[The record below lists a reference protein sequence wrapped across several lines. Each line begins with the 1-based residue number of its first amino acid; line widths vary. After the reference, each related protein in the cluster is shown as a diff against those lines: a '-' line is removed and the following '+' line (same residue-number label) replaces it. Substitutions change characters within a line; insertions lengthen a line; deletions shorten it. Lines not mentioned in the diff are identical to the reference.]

1 MFLICCK
8 YYVHIHYTCAIMH
21 MANIYNHNHSLWRL
35 MHSEPTL
42 THLPKPSPQSGGR
55 CLKVQHEAQSP
66 EEGLV
71 NILNEVCGE
80 DDDAWEPLYVVEEN
94 SHINISIAI
103 SGCAGGGVTHT
114 KNIITLVN
122 ALDLFFS
129 LPFLFHY
136 PPFLT
141 ASLLPSS
148 LSLSLPP
155 SPHGSSGPKQTLCLI
170 KY

>member
-1 MFLICCK
+1 MLQVLCT
-8 YYVHIHYTCAIMH
+8 YNYTCAIMH

-42 THLPKPSPQSGGR
+42 THLPKPSPHSGGR

-71 NILNEVCGE
+71 DILNEVCGE
-80 DDDAWEPLYVVEEN
+80 DDDAWKSLYVVEEN

-103 SGCAGGGVTHT
+103 SGCAGDGVTHT
-114 KNIITLVN
+114 KTIITLVN
-122 ALDLFFS
+122 SLDLFLFS
-129 LPFLFHY
+129 SLFPLPSH
-136 PPFLT
+136 
-141 ASLLPSS
+141 LPSS
-148 LSLSLPP
+148 LLPLPPSLPP

-170 KY
+170 KH